1 MKKNLASVFLAVAM
15 GTALCACG
23 GSSKSA
29 SGSTEAAQSST
40 SAGSSAAAQSGTS
53 AGSSAAAD
61 SSASAGETVDTSAIP
76 QFADGWGDA
85 NTPFDPLTFDD
96 AITFEEMRKQC
107 GSIPVS
113 GASFLIEG
121 NIRTEDNVYWTSLRD
136 GYKAMIQTMND
147 NGLTGI
153 RIDVQSALNE
163 ADTEGQLSVMKDQI
177 RSGANVIM
185 ISPISTSNCT
195 EGVETAHTDNI
206 PCIAVNNEFNGAD
219 MFVGPNSY
227 EEGRQAGDWANEKM
241 KSGKAVIIM
250 GLAGTDVVK
259 NRTNGFID
267 ATKDSEIEIVDQQNA
282 DWDRNKA
289 KDVCATFLKTYDDLK
304 IVFCNND
311 VMALGAVEA
320 IKEAGL
326 KLNEDIFVIGADG
339 TDEAYESIKNGE
351 LSATISM
358 FPYYEGMM
366 ASEVTT
372 RVMLGQ
378 TMPKVIWTPSL
389 AVDAGNI
396 GKDDAELTNWADPEF
411 E

>member
-1 MKKNLASVFLAVAM
+1 MKMRKILAVALAVV
-15 GTALCACG
+15 TVSVCG
-23 GSSKSA
+23 VA
-29 SGSTEAAQSST
+29 TMAA
-40 SAGSSAAAQSGTS
+40 
-53 AGSSAAAD
+53 
-61 SSASAGETVDTSAIP
+61 VP
-76 QFADGWGDA
+76 QFEDGWGDTYEA
-85 NTPFDPLTFDD
+85 FDPLTIEG
-96 AITFEEMRKQC
+96 AISFEEMREQL
-107 GSIPVS
+107 GAIPVS
-113 GASFLIEG
+113 EEEIAIAG

-136 GYKAMIQTMND
+136 GYKDMVAFENE
-147 NGLTGI
+147 NGLTNVT
-153 RIDVQSALNE
+153 IDVKSALNE
-163 ADTEGQLSVMKDQI
+163 ADTEGQLAVMKDQI
-177 RSGANVIM
+177 RDGSDVIM
-185 ISPISTSNCT
+185 ISPISTANCT
-195 EGVETAHTDNI
+195 EGVEIAHEDGI
-206 PCIAVNNEFNGAD
+206 PTIAVNNEFNGAD

-227 EEGRQAGDWANEKM
+227 EEGRQAGDWANEKI
-241 KSGKAVIIM
+241 GQGQAVIIM

-259 NRTNGFID
+259 NRTNGFKD
-267 ATKDSEIEIVDQQNA
+267 ALTDAASEIEIVDEQNA
-282 DWDRNKA
+282 DWDRDTA

-326 KLNEDIFVIGADG
+326 VLNEDIYVIGADG
-339 TDEAYESIKNGE
+339 TDEAYDSIKKGE

-389 AVDAGNI
+389 AVDAENI
-396 GKDDAELTNWADPEF
+396 GTDDATLINWTDPVF

>member
-1 MKKNLASVFLAVAM
+1 MKNRKALSVILAVAI
-15 GTALCACG
+15 
-23 GSSKSA
+23 SA
-29 SGSTEAAQSST
+29 VCSVSAMAA
-40 SAGSSAAAQSGTS
+40 
-53 AGSSAAAD
+53 
-61 SSASAGETVDTSAIP
+61 VP
-76 QFADGWGDA
+76 QFEDGWGDTYEA
-85 NTPFDPLTFDD
+85 FDPLTFDD
-96 AITFEEMRKQC
+96 AITFDEMREQL
-107 GSIPVS
+107 GAIPVS
-113 GASFLIEG
+113 EDAIAIAG
-121 NIRTEDNVYWTSLRD
+121 NIRTEDNVYWTALRD
-136 GYKAMIQTMND
+136 GYKDMIAFENE
-147 NGLTGI
+147 NGLPNVT
-153 RIDVQSALNE
+153 IDVKSALNE
-163 ADTEGQLSVMKDQI
+163 ADTEGQLAVMKDQL
-177 RSGANVIM
+177 RDGANVVM

-195 EGVETAHTDNI
+195 EGVEIAHDDGI
-206 PCIAVNNEFNGAD
+206 PTIAVNNEFNGAD

-227 EEGRQAGDWANEKM
+227 EEGRQAGDWANEKIG
-241 KSGKAVIIM
+241 SGQAVIIM

-267 ATKDSEIEIVDQQNA
+267 ALADANSEIEVVDQQNA
-282 DWDRNKA
+282 DWDRDTA

-304 IVFCNND
+304 IIFCNND

-326 KLNEDIFVIGADG
+326 TLNEDIFVIGADG
-339 TDEAYESIKNGE
+339 TDEAYDSIKNGE

-389 AVDAGNI
+389 AVDADNI
-396 GKDDAELTNWADPEF
+396 NTDDAELIGWVDPTF